1 MYKRFT
7 EGDACEDKGDRRRV
21 IRESLWT
28 VTQVSPL
35 WEWRGKEAWV
45 GRVSDCCIILRKSQ
59 SGHWEVPEPKLF
71 FRGLLCLAETQCSL
85 WTPLHAL
92 SSTYIHLHAP
102 HLVCLSRNPSRG
114 SLLFPSHV
122 LHCLF
127 LFSPKS
133 FLINESIGSCSST
146 LPTRSN
152 HRIVKQHHGGRELQV
167 QNGCSML
174 KVGKGYGL
182 VK

>member
-92 SSTYIHLHAP
+92 SSTYIHLHTP

-127 LFSPKS
+127 LFSPS
-133 FLINESIGSCSST
+133 PSS
-146 LPTRSN
+146 LMSPLAP
-152 HRIVKQHHGGRELQV
+152 VLQPCQQEV
-167 QNGCSML
+167 TT
-174 KVGKGYGL
+174 GL
-182 VK
+182 WNSTMGAGNYKFRMAAACLR